1 MGTGY
6 TRNDTANN
14 IADGNVINASDL
26 DGEFDALQAAF
37 NASNGHSHDGSS
49 GEGPQ
54 INTAGLADD
63 AVTAAKLDDTASFTM
78 AGLTVSGAVA
88 LNGSTTIGNADTDT
102 VTVTADV
109 ASSLIPSADATHDL
123 GASGS
128 EWNDLY
134 ITGTANIDA
143 LVADTADINA
153 GSIDGVTIG
162 TNSAVTDLRVD
173 NLKVDGNT
181 ISSTDTA
188 GNITLAPDTTG
199 DIHLDA
205 DTVRVGDSGV
215 DATITTNGLGDIIIN
230 TNAGS
235 SSGSIRIYDGADGNI
250 NLTPNGTGSVV
261 ISKADINGGAIDATN
276 IGASTAGTG
285 NFSTLSIGG
294 TAVTATA
301 TEINGL
307 AGLTA
312 DSTELN
318 LLDGATVTTAEI
330 NYNDVT
336 TLGTVEASKTVTA
349 DASGNIDFNN
359 GNMTNVDIDSG
370 AIDGT
375 AIGAASASTGAF
387 TTLTASTSLG
397 IGGTTITA
405 SAAEL
410 NILDGVTADTTE
422 LNILD
427 GVTATTAELNYL
439 DIGTL
444 GTSAASKAITADANN
459 DTIVSGAVRG
469 TVTTDND
476 VSFDLSTTNNFKC
489 TPAAG
494 THTLTFT
501 GLTGTSGQSGNIW
514 LDNGAGATIQ
524 AATTTYISGTD
535 LTTISAVGE
544 YFLSYFSDGT
554 NVMVACSP
562 SLTSQGA

>member
-14 IADGNVINASDL
+14 IADGNIINASDL

-37 NASNGHSHDGSS
+37 NASTGHSHDGSS
-49 GEGPQ
+49 GEGPE
-54 INTAGLADD
+54 ITTAGLADD

-88 LNGSTTIGNADTDT
+88 LNGNTTIGNADTDT

-109 ASSLIPSADATHDL
+109 ASNLLPSADATYNL

-143 LVADTADINA
+143 LVADTADING
-153 GSIDGVTIG
+153 GSVDGVTIG

-173 NLKVDGNT
+173 NLKIDGNT

-188 GNITLAPDTTG
+188 GNITLAPDSTG
-199 DIHLDA
+199 DVHLDA
-205 DTVRVGDSGV
+205 DTVRVGDAGV
-215 DATITTNGLGDIIIN
+215 DATVTTSGAGDLILN

-235 SSGSIRIYDGADGNI
+235 SSGTIRIYDGVDGNI

-294 TAVTATA
+294 TAVTSTA
-301 TEINGL
+301 AELNILDGVTSTAAELNILDGV
-307 AGLTA
+307 TA
-312 DSTELN
+312 D
-318 LLDGATVTTAEI
+318 ATDINRTDVTTA
-330 NYNDVT
+330 
-336 TLGTVEASKTVTA
+336 GTVEASKVVTA

-410 NILDGVTADTTE
+410 NILDGVTAS
-422 LNILD
+422 
-427 GVTATTAELNYL
+427 AAELNYN
-439 DIGTL
+439 DITTL
-444 GTSAASKAITADANN
+444 GTSQASKVITADANN
-459 DTIVSGAVRG
+459 DTLISGVARG
-469 TVTTDND
+469 TITDN
-476 VSFDLSTTNNFKC
+476 SASLTFDLTTTNNFKAAVSTG
-489 TPAAG
+489 TPE
-494 THTLTFT
+494 LTFT
-501 GLTGTSGQSGNIW
+501 GMASASGQSGNIYI
-514 LDNGAGATIQ
+514 NNTGATIS
-524 AATTTYISGTD
+524 AATATVINSAD
-535 LTTISAVGE
+535 LTTISTAGK
-544 YFLSYFSDGT
+544 YWLSYYCDGT
-554 NVMVACSP
+554 DVYVTSSTA
-562 SLTSQGA
+562 LTDQGL